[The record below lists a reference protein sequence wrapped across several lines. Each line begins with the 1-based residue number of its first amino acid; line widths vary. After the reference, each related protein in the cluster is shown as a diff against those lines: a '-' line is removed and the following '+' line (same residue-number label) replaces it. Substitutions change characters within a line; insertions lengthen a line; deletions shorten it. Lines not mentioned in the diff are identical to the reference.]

1 LLVNKKGKADMK
13 YRILFLQFL
22 LIGLLVFTTTAQAA
36 GGTTGAYQVG
46 FQLWQG
52 ADFSGWT
59 KAAILTQ
66 ADGSLALDYA
76 SATPGSDPA
85 GAYNGRN
92 FYNGGSYRVGEATS
106 PLLST
111 FAFQQAIASW
121 TAATPTGTWIEIQ
134 VRARFGTRTSKWY
147 NLGVWAS
154 GDTTIQRHS
163 VNSQGDADAS
173 VSTDTLVIASAKVPS
188 NGLQI
193 KVRLFSADPA
203 ATPVVRSLS
212 VSYSTA
218 LPTRVTP
225 STGNPA
231 LWNTLLAVPE
241 CSQMV
246 YPDGG
251 NRWCSPTSTS
261 MVLGYWGIDPGDCEP
276 RVRAAVAGVY
286 DWTYGAYGNWPFN
299 TAYAASRSSGNHPL
313 MEGYVRRFTSL
324 SDLESWLKAGVPVVM
339 SIAWKK
345 DELTGAPIPS
355 SSGHLVTLVGF
366 DGTGQPIV
374 NDPAAASN
382 GDVQRTYLRSQLE
395 SVWLRYSGGTA
406 YLIFPQGYTHP

>member
-1 LLVNKKGKADMK
+1 MK
-13 YRILFLQFL
+13 YRVFFIQFL
-22 LIGLLVFTTTAQAA
+22 LIGLLVFTTTVQAA
-36 GGTTGAYQVG
+36 PAAAGTTGTYQVG

-52 ADFSGWT
+52 TDFSGWT
-59 KAAILTQ
+59 KTAILTQ
-66 ADGSLALDYA
+66 PDGSLALDYA
-76 SATPGSDPA
+76 NATPGSDPA

-92 FYNGGSYRVGEATS
+92 FYNGGSYRVGEATG
-106 PLLST
+106 PVLST

-121 TAATPTGTWIEIQ
+121 NAATPAGTWIEIQ
-134 VRARFGTRTSKWY
+134 VRARFGTRFSKWY

-154 GDTTIQRHS
+154 GDSTIQRHS
-163 VNSQGDADAS
+163 VSAQGDADAS
-173 VSTDTLVIASAKVPS
+173 VATDTLVIASAKVPP
-188 NGLQI
+188 NGLQL

-212 VSYSTA
+212 AAYSTA
-218 LPTRVTP
+218 LPTRVTA
-225 STGNPA
+225 STGNSA

-261 MVLGYWGIDPGDCEP
+261 MVLGYWGFDPGDCEP

-299 TAYAASRSSGNHPL
+299 TAYAASRTSADHPE
-313 MEGYVRRFTSL
+313 MAGFVRRFTSL
-324 SDLESWLKAGVPVVM
+324 ADLEPWVKAGVPVVM

-345 DELTGAPIPS
+345 GELTGAPIPS

-366 DGTGQPIV
+366 DATGKPIV
-374 NDPAAASN
+374 NDPAASAN
-382 GDVQRTYLRSQLE
+382 ADVQRTYIRSQFE
-395 SVWLRYSGGTA
+395 SIWLRYSGGTT
-406 YLIFPQGYTHP
+406 YLIYPAGYAHP